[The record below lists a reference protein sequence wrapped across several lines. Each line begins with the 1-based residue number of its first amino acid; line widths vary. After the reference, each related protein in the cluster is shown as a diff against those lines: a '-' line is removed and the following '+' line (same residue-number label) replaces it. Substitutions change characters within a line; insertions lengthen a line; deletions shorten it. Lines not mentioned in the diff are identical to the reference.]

1 MMPLKSD
8 ITDVHFSQ
16 LFFVIG
22 HIAIKMLTYVEVLE
36 TELKQALANSFKKKK
51 DSDENENK
59 NDEEESGKK

>member
-1 MMPLKSD
+1 
-8 ITDVHFSQ
+8 
-16 LFFVIG
+16 VIG

-51 DSDENENK
+51 DLDESNENK